1 MRGRLTVPML
11 LAAVTLAG
19 CAGGR
24 QDMARLRSQVT
35 LLDQRIAQLERAQQ
49 ADAWSAAPVSEPL
62 APTSA
67 AAPAEPTPK
76 ASEPSSAKPY
86 LKPTTRQIQQALK
99 NAGFYQSA
107 VDGKIGPVTRD
118 AIKEFQR
125 VHGLTDDG
133 VVGRRTWA
141 TLSTYAESASSDGEV
156 SAGEPFN
163 K

>member
-1 MRGRLTVPML
+1 MRMVSTIPVL
-11 LAAVTLAG
+11 LAAVTLSG

-24 QDMARLRSQVT
+24 QEVARLRSQVT
-35 LLDQRIAQLERAQQ
+35 LLDQRIAQLERGQQ
-49 ADAWSAAPVSEPL
+49 ADAWSAVPVNEPL

-67 AAPAEPTPK
+67 AASAAASTPAESAP
-76 ASEPSSAKPY
+76 AKPY

-99 NAGFYQSA
+99 GAGFYQGA
-107 VDGKIGPVTRD
+107 VDGKTGPVTRN

-141 TLSTYAESASSDGEV
+141 KLGAYAEGTSSDGDATAAET
-156 SAGEPFN
+156 SI